1 MTQVPRSGLRITSTV
16 TREATLELALAEAPL
31 SAPEGDEV
39 LIRVEAAPINPS
51 DLMVLLATVDP
62 AQGRFG
68 GSRERPRVTIPV
80 PAAQMTT
87 LAGRVGLPLGVGL
100 EGAGTVIAAGEQ
112 ACALLGKK
120 VAVLSVSA
128 GMFAQYRMVRA
139 ADCVV
144 LPDDVT
150 AEEGAAL
157 FVNPLTALAIVE
169 TVRIEGFRA
178 FIHTAAASNLGQ
190 MLVKICRED
199 GVPLVNVV
207 RKQEQV
213 ELLRMLGARY
223 ICNSSLPSFR
233 QDLIAAIRETG
244 AMVAF
249 DAVGGGTLASELL
262 SAMETV
268 AAERL
273 PQYSLYGSHERKHVY
288 QYGMLDRAPTQLMH
302 EGYGLVWGVSSWAMP
317 SILERVGPKR
327 AAALRQ
333 RVVSQLKTTFASRYV
348 RKISLPEVLTR
359 DAMLGYARQAT
370 GEKYLITPQA

>member
-1 MTQVPRSGLRITSTV
+1 M
-16 TREATLELALAEAPL
+16 LELAEVPL
-31 SAPEGDEV
+31 SAPQGEEV
-39 LIRVEAAPINPS
+39 LVRVEAAPINPS
-51 DLMVLLATVDP
+51 DLMVLLASVDP

-68 GSRERPRVTIPV
+68 GSRARPRVTIPV
-80 PAAQMTT
+80 PESHMTA

-112 ACALLGKK
+112 ANAMLGKK
-120 VAVLSVSA
+120 VAVLSLNA
-128 GMFAQYRMVRA
+128 GMFAQYRTVRA
-139 ADCVV
+139 SDCVV

-150 AEEGAAL
+150 VEEGAAL

-169 TVRIEGFRA
+169 TVRFEGFQG

-213 ELLRMLGARY
+213 ELLRSMGARY
-223 ICNSSLPSFR
+223 VCNSSLPTFR
-233 QDLIAAIRETG
+233 QDLIAAIRETN

-262 SAMETV
+262 SAMEAV

-273 PQYSLYGSHERKHVY
+273 PQYSLYGSFERKHVY
-288 QYGMLDRAPTQLMH
+288 QYGMLDRSPTQLTH
-302 EGYGLVWGVSSWAMP
+302 EGYGLIWGVSSWLMP
-317 SILERVGPKR
+317 PILERVGPER

-333 RVVSQLKTTFASRYV
+333 RVVSQLKTTFASRYSC
-348 RKISLPEVLTR
+348 KISLADVLTR

-370 GEKYLITPQA
+370 GEKYLIVANA